1 MQIEW
6 STEMERSAES
16 SPNAIFTGT
25 TGCPL
30 LSAKATSITSCHG
43 GQWRWR
49 AGTKEIERERN
60 ALYIG
65 CFELRPTRTCIFMRG
80 HLSVEVKSL
89 QQGWHFH
96 CFTMAYAHTYPEIS
110 CTNIYTNAAFKPYL
124 WLEAVCLG
132 SCATFELQEA
142 AINGESRRKSE
153 QYCVTVW

>member
-6 STEMERSAES
+6 SAEMERSAES
-16 SPNAIFTGT
+16 SPNAIFTDT

-60 ALYIG
+60 TLYIG
-65 CFELRPTRTCIFMRG
+65 CFELRLTRTCIFMRG
-80 HLSVEVKSL
+80 HLSVEVNLCNRIDISS
-89 QQGWHFH
+89 
-96 CFTMAYAHTYPEIS
+96 FTMAYAHTYPEIS
-110 CTNIYTNAAFKPYL
+110 CTNIYTHAAFKPYL
-124 WLEAVCLG
+124 WLETVCLG
-132 SCATFELQEA
+132 SCATFGLWEA

-153 QYCVTVW
+153 RYCVTVW